1 MDRSVTIAVT
11 RAEAAEIV
19 ALLRT
24 KAYEESSADTGRA
37 AYLDALADRI
47 TAAVQA

>member
-37 AYLDALADRI
+37 ARLDALAGRI
-47 TAAVQA
+47 VAAVAA